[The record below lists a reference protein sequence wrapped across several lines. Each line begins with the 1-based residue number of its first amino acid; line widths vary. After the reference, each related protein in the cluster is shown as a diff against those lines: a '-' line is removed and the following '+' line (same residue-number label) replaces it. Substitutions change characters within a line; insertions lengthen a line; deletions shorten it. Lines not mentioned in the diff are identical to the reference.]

1 MNILQGQVNTPT
13 GCVSGDQIP
22 LNSDK
27 CFNNLVENRSPQ
39 VYQQLDKQTGI
50 LPKTGG
56 DIQVLL
62 PILFTLIV
70 IVLRIMYSNLITS
83 RRK

>member
-1 MNILQGQVNTPT
+1 MSNIQLQVNEPT

-39 VYQQLDKQTGI
+39 VYQQLDRQTGR
-50 LPKTGG
+50 LPRVGN
-56 DIQVLL
+56 QVEFVL
-62 PILFTLIV
+62 PI
-70 IVLRIMYSNLITS
+70 VLMVLAITV
-83 RRK
+83 RFVYYKLKNI